1 MIKALAQTQKWQDA
15 LHSLDWPFDS
25 NDVAKKTTV
34 LSACGRTSQ
43 WSLLCLL
50 ADPKKQSQDKLVL
63 SNVAINSFDRNSLWQ
78 RSCDVFASF
87 ALAALKPD
95 KISFQSTLS
104 SYSRGRQWTL
114 ALDLHDT
121 YHSRFTGANS
131 HGRVSVHSMQSASSY
146 NMVTKACAQGGEWRN
161 AVAILQEFLLSRLSL
176 ACEQRKRHETNRE
189 QNSTAK
195 HGQLSQPTTADQER
209 TASVF
214 ITSATSGC
222 EKAAW
227 QLVLNSVLSS
237 SRADAVMLTSSIKIA
252 PWHVSQQIFAG
263 MTVSGLF
270 PDIFALTALIGS
282 HESREVSLW
291 EQALQHLAFSTSLKL
306 ALDVATYNVA
316 MNACAVYKEWL
327 CVLQL
332 LQSMRASKLQADSTS
347 YKTLAVVWHGRGWE
361 LGLSALA
368 KMSVHG
374 VPLDKSLDFL
384 KSESMTWTFALQ
396 ILTERSANYAPWRMH
411 CWQMAFYGLTTSES
425 QAVPDKVLSEA
436 CDQLGWE
443 WTVSALS
450 SGGSANQSVE
460 SLASAFT
467 IAHMWEAAFTCIRQL
482 VWQPSQSLSIY
493 FSLFFIPAFLR
504 FFVRC
509 WCFFPNL
516 RIGFCVLEFSGTLNS

>member
-15 LHSLDWPFDS
+15 LYSLDWPFDS

-50 ADPKKQSQDKLVL
+50 ADPKKQRQDKLVL

-78 RSCDVFASF
+78 QSCDVFASF

-104 SYSRGRQWTL
+104 SYSRGSQWTL

-131 HGRVSVHSMQSASSY
+131 HGRVSVQSMQSVSSY

-189 QNSTAK
+189 QSSTAK
-195 HGQLSQPTTADQER
+195 HGQPSQSPTADQER

-237 SRADAVMLTSSIKIA
+237 ARADAVMLTSSIKIA

-270 PDIFALTALIGS
+270 PDVFALTALIGS

-291 EQALQHLAFSTSLKL
+291 EQALQQLAFSTSFKL

-316 MNACAVYKEWL
+316 MNACAVCREWL
-327 CVLQL
+327 CVFQL

-347 YKTLAVVWHGRGWE
+347 YKTLAIVWHERGWE

-368 KMSVHG
+368 KMSSHG
-374 VPLDKSLDFL
+374 VPPDKSLDFL

-396 ILTERSANYAPWRMH
+396 ILTERSANYVPWSMH
-411 CWQMAFYGLTTSES
+411 CWQMAFYDLTTSES

-436 CDQLGWE
+436 CNQLGWE
-443 WTVSALS
+443 WTVSAL

-482 VWQPSQSLSIY
+482 VWQPSQSVSIN
-493 FSLFFIPAFLR
+493 F
-504 FFVRC
+504 
-509 WCFFPNL
+509 
-516 RIGFCVLEFSGTLNS
+516 